1 MMVVPWAVRAVRA
14 DRPSSLPH
22 DAAPHAGHKAC
33 MHLARLI
40 CLLISL
46 CRASC
51 QPVTIFHKMIMWS
64 VPAY

>member
-1 MMVVPWAVRAVRA
+1 MVGTRAVRA

-22 DAAPHAGHKAC
+22 DAAPHAGRKAC
-33 MHLARLI
+33 MHLVRLI

-46 CRASC
+46 RRAFY
-51 QPVTIFHKMIMWS
+51 QPMTTLHERIMWS

>member
-1 MMVVPWAVRAVRA
+1 MVVTRAVWA
-14 DRPSSLPH
+14 DRPLSLPH

-33 MHLARLI
+33 MHLVRLI

-46 CRASC
+46 RRAFY
-51 QPVTIFHKMIMWS
+51 QPVIIFHERIMWS